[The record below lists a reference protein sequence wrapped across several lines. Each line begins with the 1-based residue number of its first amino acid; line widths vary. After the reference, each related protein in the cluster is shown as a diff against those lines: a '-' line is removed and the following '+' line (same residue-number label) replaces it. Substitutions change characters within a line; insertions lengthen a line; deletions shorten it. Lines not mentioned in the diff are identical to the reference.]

1 MTKPARA
8 RFAGYRF
15 PAKII
20 GHACVCIP
28 LATRS
33 THGGAT
39 CGIIVSQ
46 EIGLQW
52 ARKFG
57 QEFAN
62 QIRRR
67 LPWVSH
73 KWHLG
78 KVAPRS
84 RV

>member
-8 RFAGYRF
+8 RYAGYRF
-15 PAKII
+15 PEKNI
-20 GHACVCIP
+20 GHACGCIS
-28 LATRS
+28 ACHSVYAWWSHR
-33 THGGAT
+33 
-39 CGIIVSQ
+39 GIIVSQ

-67 LPWVSH
+67 LPWVSD